1 MGPRLHV
8 YFKFIKKY
16 LKESWSLGWVL
27 AVVFVVFNFFGQ
39 LVPVVMIMIRKHVG
53 IACSVLAAVV
63 VIQTI
68 AYHIIWDL
76 KFLARF
82 FFLFDCFPRSS
93 SSLIEHFYISFEILC
108 PERFSGILVSRKYAA
123 SSVIFVF
130 FIGVDGSWEISGAD
144 IKMKIFDAR
153 PFLIWILQLYY
164 PVWFSFCFD
173 CVVIRF
179 IV

>member
-1 MGPRLHV
+1 
-8 YFKFIKKY
+8 
-16 LKESWSLGWVL
+16 
-27 AVVFVVFNFFGQ
+27 
-39 LVPVVMIMIRKHVG
+39 MIRKHVG